1 MLFRSA
7 LGSVANYFR
16 ANGWKTGQPVVDQVM
31 RGKDFQGPEPTN
43 SMDLKDTVGSLR
55 ERGFVFSSDMP
66 GDTPA
71 AAYALEAEGGGSEYW
86 VGYNNFRVITRYNR
100 SPKYALA
107 AFELAQS
114 IRARFEARTA
124 IASDVGSEHR

>member
-1 MLFRSA
+1 MVWPCTTMRPGNAVRLRRKSSRIHIRST
-7 LGSVANYFR
+7 GSC
-16 ANGWKTGQPVVDQVM
+16 
-31 RGKDFQGPEPTN
+31 
-43 SMDLKDTVGSLR
+43 
-55 ERGFVFSSDMP
+55 FSSEMP
-66 GDTPA
+66 GDTLA
-71 AAYALEAEGGGSEYW
+71 SAYALEAEGGGSEYW

-124 IASDVGSEHR
+124 IASSGTIGM